1 MDLNIIPLTF
11 LDYDLYPKS
20 IDEYK
25 INNTSSCEYP
35 ELNIQY
41 EFDNWVNELILSP
54 SGSTN
59 DTSDE

>member
-11 LDYDLYPKS
+11 LYYDLYPKS

-25 INNTSSCEYP
+25 INNTSICDYP
-35 ELNIQY
+35 KLNIQY

-59 DTSDE
+59 NASNE